1 MYAIKEL
8 IKVLK
13 SGNDGN
19 GNKKTTTKKT
29 PVKRQELKTRDG
41 QNWKFNS
48 LYNIG
53 NCGNNWKLLY
63 IEEIGNWKQFPVSFF
78 LKKYLTNFEPPA
90 CAYVGGRRFQFL
102 TALPFFDR
110 KFLENVRLWKFP

>member
-1 MYAIKEL
+1 MYEIKEL

-13 SGNDGN
+13 SGNDGDD
-19 GNKKTTTKKT
+19 KKTTTKKT

-78 LKKYLTNFEPPA
+78 LKKIL
-90 CAYVGGRRFQFL
+90 
-102 TALPFFDR
+102 D
-110 KFLENVRLWKFP
+110 KF

>member
-1 MYAIKEL
+1 MYEIKEL

-19 GNKKTTTKKT
+19 EKPTKKT
-29 PVKRQELKTRDG
+29 PIKRQELKTKDG

-78 LKKYLTNFEPPA
+78 KKIL
-90 CAYVGGRRFQFL
+90 
-102 TALPFFDR
+102 D
-110 KFLENVRLWKFP
+110 KF

>member
-1 MYAIKEL
+1 MYEIKEL

-19 GNKKTTTKKT
+19 EKTTTKKT

-63 IEEIGNWKQFPVSFF
+63 IEEIGNWKQFPISFF
-78 LKKYLTNFEPPA
+78 
-90 CAYVGGRRFQFL
+90 
-102 TALPFFDR
+102 
-110 KFLENVRLWKFP
+110 

>member
-1 MYAIKEL
+1 MYEIKEL

-13 SGNDGN
+13 SGNDGKYEN
-19 GNKKTTTKKT
+19 EKSTKKT
-29 PVKRQELKTRDG
+29 PIKRQELRTKNG

-78 LKKYLTNFEPPA
+78 LKKIL
-90 CAYVGGRRFQFL
+90 
-102 TALPFFDR
+102 D
-110 KFLENVRLWKFP
+110 KI

>member
-1 MYAIKEL
+1 MYEIKEL

-19 GNKKTTTKKT
+19 EKKSTKKT
-29 PVKRQELKTRDG
+29 PVKRQELKTKDG

-63 IEEIGNWKQFPVSFF
+63 IEEIGNWNQFPVSFF
-78 LKKYLTNFEPPA
+78 KKIL
-90 CAYVGGRRFQFL
+90 
-102 TALPFFDR
+102 D
-110 KFLENVRLWKFP
+110 KF

>member
-1 MYAIKEL
+1 MYEIKEL

-63 IEEIGNWKQFPVSFF
+63 IEEIGNWKQFPISFF
-78 LKKYLTNFEPPA
+78 KKI
-90 CAYVGGRRFQFL
+90 
-102 TALPFFDR
+102 FD
-110 KFLENVRLWKFP
+110 KF

>member
-1 MYAIKEL
+1 MYEIKEI

-19 GNKKTTTKKT
+19 EKKSTKKT
-29 PVKRQELKTRDG
+29 PVKRQELKTKDG

-110 KFLENVRLWKFP
+110 KFLENVKLWKFP

>member
-1 MYAIKEL
+1 MYERKEL

-19 GNKKTTTKKT
+19 EKKSTKKT

-53 NCGNNWKLLY
+53 NCGNSWKLLY

>member
-1 MYAIKEL
+1 MYEIKEL

-29 PVKRQELKTRDG
+29 PVKRQELKTKDG

-90 CAYVGGRRFQFL
+90 CANVGGRYFQFL